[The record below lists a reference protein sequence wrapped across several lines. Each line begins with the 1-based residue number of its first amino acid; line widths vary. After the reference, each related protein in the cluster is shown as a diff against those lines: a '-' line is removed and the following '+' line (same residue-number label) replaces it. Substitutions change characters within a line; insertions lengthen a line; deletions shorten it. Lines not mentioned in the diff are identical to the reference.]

1 MSLEARSSQSGEHG
15 QGHGGGQSDPPG
27 GGQENRLVEITIN
40 GGPFQIARGRH
51 SVAEIKALGN
61 VPPADDLEQVI
72 DGQLTPLPDDGHV
85 VIRGGE
91 VFVSHPKSGCAS

>member
-1 MSLEARSSQSGEHG
+1 MSLETRSSQQEEHG
-15 QGHGGGQSDPPG
+15 QGRESGHGDPPG
-27 GGQENRLVEITIN
+27 GGQNNRLVEVTIN
-40 GGPFQIARGRH
+40 GTQFHIRRGRH
-51 SVAEIKALGN
+51 SVAEIKAVGN